1 MIKATFAAPTSQCNT
16 VCKIH
21 IKSLTLLDSSLKSK
35 YCTWKYSVNHILQDT
50 ILPFTAN
57 IVNILS
63 DHVEILSDHHHTW
76 YLIISVI
83 GFQFV

>member
-1 MIKATFAAPTSQCNT
+1 MARTKIK
-16 VCKIH
+16 
-21 IKSLTLLDSSLKSK
+21 
-35 YCTWKYSVNHILQDT
+35 ILQMEN
-50 ILPFTAN
+50 ILQIACVNINVLTFTAN